1 MGLAHALGWWRRAAG
16 EGDGECGRVR
26 EYPPVPVWASVPT
39 EGESGRPAGQSG
51 CVPFLRR
58 RGDGD
63 QKAEEAPPS
72 SFRRGGERRHLP
84 TRWSAWTLDISSKK
98 VTVARKTSRSNRVTP
113 NHLETLPDISSK
125 KVTVGDRPRWS
136 ADAKCYAP
144 ARSLCSGFFLFLLAL
159 SSRKKLSK
167 RLQADRLLI
176 LSSFGGWSCHQ
187 AGQGARGMT
196 ARQERHEARQGARES
211 RLRRWR

>member
-1 MGLAHALGWWRRAAG
+1 MGLPHALGWWRRAAG

-63 QKAEEAPPS
+63 QTAEEVPPS

-125 KVTVGDRPRWS
+125 KVTVGR
-136 ADAKCYAP
+136 
-144 ARSLCSGFFLFLLAL
+144 
-159 SSRKKLSK
+159 
-167 RLQADRLLI
+167 
-176 LSSFGGWSCHQ
+176 
-187 AGQGARGMT
+187 RGT
-196 ARQERHEARQGARES
+196 KPGREPES
-211 RLRRWR
+211 RAFGDGGDHWTQRRRGVSSANSWLKRWAWDQP

>member
-84 TRWSAWTLDISSKK
+84 TRWSAWT
-98 VTVARKTSRSNRVTP
+98 
-113 NHLETLPDISSK
+113 
-125 KVTVGDRPRWS
+125 
-136 ADAKCYAP
+136 
-144 ARSLCSGFFLFLLAL
+144 
-159 SSRKKLSK
+159 
-167 RLQADRLLI
+167 ADRLLI

-187 AGQGARGMT
+187 GRRGT
-196 ARQERHEARQGARES
+196 KPGREPES
-211 RLRRWR
+211 RAFGDGGDHWTQRRRGVSSANSWLKRWAWDQP